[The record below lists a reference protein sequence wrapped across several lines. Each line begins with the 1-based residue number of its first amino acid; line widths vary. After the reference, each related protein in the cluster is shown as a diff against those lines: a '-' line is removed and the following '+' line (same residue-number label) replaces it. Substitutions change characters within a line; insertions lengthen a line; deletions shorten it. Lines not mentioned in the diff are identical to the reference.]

1 MIESST
7 FYHTFRDLGIAM
19 FTLRTTSVYV
29 VCGPEMLLIRRSKD
43 DENKASWWEAPAGHV
58 DIPCEA
64 QDSMRVRKEALREL
78 FEETGISADPYLL
91 ELLKYPADQILEKIR
106 SEHDLL
112 KHIEQIIES
121 NLKQGRLSA
130 ETVAFELNI
139 SVRKLRRL
147 LQEKNTTY
155 RELRDIAIIREA
167 KQALSDTKASVT
179 EISQQLG
186 YSESS
191 AFVRIFK
198 QREGVSPLKFRKN
211 LHHSKR

>member
-91 ELLKYPADQILEKIR
+91 EHLPRFSSPRHMSYLLNLAYVKPKIR
-106 SEHDLL
+106 LSNEHDEYKWYTIGEKLPPQTRY
-112 KHIEQIIES
+112 E
-121 NLKQGRLSA
+121 
-130 ETVAFELNI
+130 
-139 SVRKLRRL
+139 VRR
-147 LQEKNTTY
+147 Y
-155 RELRDIAIIREA
+155 LRDMYN
-167 KQALSDTKASVT
+167 V
-179 EISQQLG
+179 
-186 YSESS
+186 
-191 AFVRIFK
+191 
-198 QREGVSPLKFRKN
+198 
-211 LHHSKR
+211 